1 MTESQAR
8 GPSPTDKADPV
19 KRRSASLVFLG
30 PPGAGKGTLAKTFQ
44 ARAGLRHISPGD
56 ILRQAVRD
64 HTESGRRALASM
76 RAGDLVPD
84 DIVDAMVQTALVG
97 AEGGNGWI
105 LDGYPRTPAQADIL
119 DRFLANRSRRLD
131 AVVHFEIRQDALLR
145 RLTGRRLCPVCGA
158 IYHVDFRPPAV
169 SGRCDLDGAEL
180 VSRRDDAPDTALHRI
195 RVFREQ
201 TAPLIEHYRQRGL
214 LLPAD
219 AERSPE
225 DVYDVIWESVRS
237 RNARG
242 LPSGLR

>member
-8 GPSPTDKADPV
+8 GSFPTGMADRA
-19 KRRSASLVFLG
+19 KRPPTSLVFLG

-44 ARAGLRHISPGD
+44 ARSGLRHISPGD

-64 HTESGRRALASM
+64 HTEYGRRALASM

-84 DIVDAMVQTALVG
+84 EIVDAVIQTALVG
-97 AEGGNGWI
+97 IHGTNGWV

-119 DRFLANRSRRLD
+119 DRFLADRGRRLD
-131 AVVHFEIRQDALLR
+131 AVVHFEIHEDALLH

-169 SGRCDLDGAEL
+169 PGRCDLDGTEL
-180 VSRRDDAPDTALHRI
+180 VSRRDDAPDTALHRF

-214 LLPAD
+214 LLPVD

-225 DVYDVIWESVRS
+225 DVHGAIWESVRS

-242 LPSGLR
+242 LPSGST